1 MPTKN
6 ENGITLGPGT
16 VYINGEEFGGISEA
30 ECTVEPDDV
39 DVLQHMR
46 NNAALLANAA
56 MDVTFSAEM
65 AAKAFTRLCHVMTGI
80 DKYLRETCPNRRVAH
95 LARYAKKR
103 RVREKNY
110 KRMIRICEKGMD

>member
-6 ENGITLGPGT
+6 ENGITFGPWT
-16 VYINGEEFGGISEA
+16 VYINGEEFGEISDA
-30 ECTVEPDDV
+30 NCTVEPDDV

-46 NNAALLANAA
+46 NKKALLAHAE
-56 MDVTFSAEM
+56 MDVTFSAKV
-65 AAKAFTRLCHVMTGI
+65 ASKAFTRLCHVMTGI
-80 DKYLRETCPNRRVAH
+80 DRYLIETCPNRRVAH

-110 KRMIRICEKGMD
+110 KHMIRICEKGMD